1 MDATQNR
8 CIKFLIIFNIVLSVF
23 GAVIVAIGVWLK
35 LTTSQ
40 VITTLSYVTS
50 QLSTKDL
57 FDIPI
62 FLKYASTIII
72 SAGLYAIFISLFGFC
87 GAMMRMKYLLYV
99 YALILFASLLL
110 QVGLGILGLV
120 HKDKIVARAR
130 HAIFQSLRETYRGP
144 GATGEHKD
152 YSSSVDFLQVAL
164 QLPLEL

>member
-1 MDATQNR
+1 M
-8 CIKFLIIFNIVLSVF
+8 II
-23 GAVIVAIGVWLK
+23 
-35 LTTSQ
+35 LTGNGTWFF
-40 VITTLSYVTS
+40 V
-50 QLSTKDL
+50 
-57 FDIPI
+57 
-62 FLKYASTIII
+62 
-72 SAGLYAIFISLFGFC
+72 C
-87 GAMMRMKYLLYV
+87 
-99 YALILFASLLL
+99 

>member
-1 MDATQNR
+1 M
-8 CIKFLIIFNIVLSVF
+8 
-23 GAVIVAIGVWLK
+23 
-35 LTTSQ
+35 
-40 VITTLSYVTS
+40 ITTLSYVTS

-110 QVGLGILGLV
+110 QVRLV
-120 HKDKIVARAR
+120 RV
-130 HAIFQSLRETYRGP
+130 FTLVC
-144 GATGEHKD
+144 GAGHVSQGVIT
-152 YSSSVDFLQVAL
+152 
-164 QLPLEL
+164 